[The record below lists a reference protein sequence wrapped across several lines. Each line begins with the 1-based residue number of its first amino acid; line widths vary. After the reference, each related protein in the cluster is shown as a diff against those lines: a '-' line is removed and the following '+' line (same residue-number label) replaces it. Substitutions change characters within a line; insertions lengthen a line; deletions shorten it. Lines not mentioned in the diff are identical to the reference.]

1 MRKQILI
8 RYFWQ
13 NYLFD
18 IIVILGVAVV
28 THVPPGPLVPC
39 QPAAT
44 QRSNTHKRWYFE
56 IKTREKKKKTY
67 RKLRINSNNASHVQK
82 YHPPPTPNKNHI
94 FLHLLNNLNI
104 KWRVSGKMCYTS
116 SKTRNYPITILY
128 FKSRSHLSRAPSMSL
143 CLAGGPPLPMSER
156 LRLREDKEENFR
168 NAQTEFLNILN
179 CWNNL
184 FYFFLERHKETPRKL
199 ILFIWSC
206 CRRNASLIQVTELRL
221 SSL

>member
-56 IKTREKKKKTY
+56 IKTREKKKTY

-184 FYFFLERHKETPRKL
+184 FYLFLERHKETPRKL

>member
-1 MRKQILI
+1 MVLWNQDK
-8 RYFWQ
+8 
-13 NYLFD
+13 
-18 IIVILGVAVV
+18 G
-28 THVPPGPLVPC
+28 
-39 QPAAT
+39 
-44 QRSNTHKRWYFE
+44 E
-56 IKTREKKKKTY
+56 KKKTY

-82 YHPPPTPNKNHI
+82 YHPPTPNKNHI

-184 FYFFLERHKETPRKL
+184 FYLFLERHKETPRKL

>member
-56 IKTREKKKKTY
+56 IKTREKKKTY

-82 YHPPPTPNKNHI
+82 YHPPTPNKNHI

-184 FYFFLERHKETPRKL
+184 FYLFLERHKETPRKL

>member
-1 MRKQILI
+1 MVLWNQDK
-8 RYFWQ
+8 
-13 NYLFD
+13 
-18 IIVILGVAVV
+18 G
-28 THVPPGPLVPC
+28 
-39 QPAAT
+39 
-44 QRSNTHKRWYFE
+44 E
-56 IKTREKKKKTY
+56 KKKTY
-67 RKLRINSNNASHVQK
+67 RKLRIHSNNASHVQK
-82 YHPPPTPNKNHI
+82 YHPPPNKNHI
-94 FLHLLNNLNI
+94 FLHLLNNLI

-184 FYFFLERHKETPRKL
+184 FYLFLERHKETPRKL
-199 ILFIWSC
+199 ILFIWTC

>member
-44 QRSNTHKRWYFE
+44 QRSNTHKRWYFA
-56 IKTREKKKKTY
+56 IKTREKKKKLTESWELIQIMPHMC
-67 RKLRINSNNASHVQK
+67 RNTT
-82 YHPPPTPNKNHI
+82 PPPTPNKNHI

-184 FYFFLERHKETPRKL
+184 FYLFLERHKETPRKL